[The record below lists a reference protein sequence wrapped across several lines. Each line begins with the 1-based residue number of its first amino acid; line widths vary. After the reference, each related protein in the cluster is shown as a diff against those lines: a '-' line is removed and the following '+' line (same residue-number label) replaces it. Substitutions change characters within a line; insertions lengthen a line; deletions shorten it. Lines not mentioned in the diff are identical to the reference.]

1 MTSFATGA
9 AGSTLSALR
18 FLELAA
24 EAFGVDSREVRT
36 EARDAAAE
44 AEEAATAFERDRAA
58 SAWQVAWYSCET
70 SERSVSG
77 ESRNKTGKSLRES
90 ERERERETH
99 HLVDDDS
106 VPPDPLFLLIGPLA
120 FEPVLT
126 NRTRFVA
133 QPECRFGRPGSGHGD
148 FELLKR
154 GAVDRPASAGL
165 GRRGGCSRRGSG
177 GQQRRRGLVRRR
189 ERVVRRVRSVPVLLP
204 ST

>member
-1 MTSFATGA
+1 M
-9 AGSTLSALR
+9 
-18 FLELAA
+18 
-24 EAFGVDSREVRT
+24 
-36 EARDAAAE
+36 
-44 AEEAATAFERDRAA
+44 
-58 SAWQVAWYSCET
+58 
-70 SERSVSG
+70 SG

-120 FEPVLT
+120 LEPVLT
-126 NRTRFVA
+126 NRTRFVS
-133 QPECRFGRPGSGHGD
+133 QPERRFGRPGRGDGD
-148 FELLKR
+148 FELLQR
-154 GAVDRPASAGL
+154 GAVDRAARARL
-165 GRRGGCSRRGSG
+165 GRRGGGSGGGAG